1 MIQFHVIVDENSESN
16 ENSSS
21 ENSFSS
27 INPTIDVSTTNSY
40 NSPELL
46 QQEILRRF
54 DSSESGDGLMADK
67 PKRGVLLLMSGCSD
81 LGVLSVSCWVN
92 WE

>member
-1 MIQFHVIVDENSESN
+1 MVDENCESN
-16 ENSSS
+16 ENCSS

-67 PKRGVLLLMSGCSD
+67 PKRGVL
-81 LGVLSVSCWVN
+81 
-92 WE
+92 